1 MPFPP
6 TDITYTRDG
15 MGFSYRIAGIVVHNG
30 CVLLQNT
37 EREPGYAFPGGGAAF
52 GETSAET
59 LAREFR
65 EELGVEIVVGELK
78 WVEENFAT
86 WGGADFHQIVLTF
99 AVELAGGIEIPMSGR
114 FKCLE
119 TRTGGNQVWFTWV
132 PIERLRDSGV
142 TVYPHAA
149 ADLLANWD
157 QGVQHIVRRAAPGG
171 PCGAPPTPKNTNA

>member
-1 MPFPP
+1 MPSPP
-6 TDITYTRDG
+6 IDITYTRDG
-15 MGFSYRIAGIVVHNG
+15 MRFSYRVAGIVLHNG
-30 CVLLQNT
+30 HVLLQNT

-65 EELGVEIVVGELK
+65 EELGVEIAVGELK

-86 WGGADFHQIVLTF
+86 WEGVQAHQIVLTF
-99 AVELAGGIEIPMSGR
+99 AVELASAIAIPMEGR

-119 TRTGGNQVWFTWV
+119 TRAGGNQVWFTWV
-132 PIERLRDSGV
+132 PIERLWDSDI

-149 ADLLANWD
+149 ADLLAKLD
-157 QGVQHIVRRAAPGG
+157 QGVQHIIRRE
-171 PCGAPPTPKNTNA
+171 